1 MRLLV
6 LQAPWSCTDRDV
18 LESQWPT
25 IVNKS
30 YNFPAV
36 HNTTCGAS
44 AIDNMTLTPPVTVE
58 ASATNQYCK
67 RVELLGRYL
76 VLARRFLY
84 RQYST
89 LLKKT
94 RR

>member
-6 LQAPWSCTDRDV
+6 LQAPWSCTDRDF
-18 LESQWPT
+18 LESQWLT

-30 YNFPAV
+30 YIFPAV
-36 HNTTCGAS
+36 HNTTYGAS
-44 AIDNMTLTPPVTVE
+44 AIDNMTPTPPVTVE
-58 ASATNQYCK
+58 AGATNQYCK
-67 RVELLGRYL
+67 RVELLGKHL
-76 VLARRFLY
+76 VLTRGFLY